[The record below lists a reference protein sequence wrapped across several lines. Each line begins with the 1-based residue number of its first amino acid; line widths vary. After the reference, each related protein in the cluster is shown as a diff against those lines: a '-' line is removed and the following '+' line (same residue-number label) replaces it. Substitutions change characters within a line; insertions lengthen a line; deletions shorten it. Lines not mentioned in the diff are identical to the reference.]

1 MRSWQKNLAAMIGM
15 AATFSGCAGKAA
27 QTSPRTVADA
37 TSEPSPVTDL
47 LQHHRHHHHGGVLML
62 IAMSLDTLGLS
73 PEEQAR
79 IEAIRSDLMAKM
91 EPSRND
97 ELKLIGLL
105 ASGLEQSSIDPAKV
119 NEAIAQMATS
129 SEAVHATAIDDLNRL
144 HGILTPSQ
152 RRALVEKVEAHW
164 QLWKRANTGER
175 RPTVA
180 IGQEIGLTS
189 EQIRRVQNEL
199 DAQSPP
205 SPEKESEIRDYLRNF
220 SQAFTAD
227 TFDAS
232 TLKAASGANRQM
244 SEWGATRL
252 ARFCEAVNPLLANEQ
267 RQKLVDLLRE
277 HLTHDEGQAKE

>member
-1 MRSWQKNLAAMIGM
+1 
-15 AATFSGCAGKAA
+15 
-27 QTSPRTVADA
+27 
-37 TSEPSPVTDL
+37 
-47 LQHHRHHHHGGVLML
+47 ML

-79 IEAIRSDLMAKM
+79 IEAIRSDLIAKM
-91 EPSRND
+91 EPSRTD

-129 SEAVHATAIDDLNRL
+129 SAAVHATAIDDLNQL

-164 QLWKRANTGER
+164 QLWKRANISEK

-189 EQIRRVQNEL
+189 DQIRRVQNEL
-199 DAQSPP
+199 DGQPPP
-205 SPEKESEIRDYLRNF
+205 SPAKENEIQGYLHGF

-244 SEWGATRL
+244 AEWGATRL
-252 ARFCEAVNPLLANEQ
+252 ARFCEAVNPLLAIEQ
-267 RQKLVDLLRE
+267 RQELVDLLRE